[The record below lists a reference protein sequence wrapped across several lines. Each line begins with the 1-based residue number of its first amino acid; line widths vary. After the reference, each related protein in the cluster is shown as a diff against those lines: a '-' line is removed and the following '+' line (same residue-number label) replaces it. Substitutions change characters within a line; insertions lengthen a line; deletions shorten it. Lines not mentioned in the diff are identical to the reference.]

1 MKSYTALA
9 FKELF
14 AQKVTSI
21 LILIAIILS
30 TIATTVIGQSI
41 GILQS
46 MRIDQAAGLNGDR
59 YVTIYELDEEQN
71 AALFSDPRLTEVGSK
86 IHLGIVELENSGL
99 TLNLTEYQGDT
110 LEKYPSIKKN
120 KGRTS
125 SHFFRRNCNS

>member
-14 AQKVTSI
+14 AQKVTSV

-46 MRIDQAAGLNGDR
+46 MRVDQAAGLNGDR
-59 YVTIYELDEEQN
+59 YVTFYELDEEQN
-71 AALFSDPRLTEVGSK
+71 AALFSDPRLTEKS
-86 IHLGIVELENSGL
+86 
-99 TLNLTEYQGDT
+99 
-110 LEKYPSIKKN
+110 
-120 KGRTS
+120 R
-125 SHFFRRNCNS
+125 